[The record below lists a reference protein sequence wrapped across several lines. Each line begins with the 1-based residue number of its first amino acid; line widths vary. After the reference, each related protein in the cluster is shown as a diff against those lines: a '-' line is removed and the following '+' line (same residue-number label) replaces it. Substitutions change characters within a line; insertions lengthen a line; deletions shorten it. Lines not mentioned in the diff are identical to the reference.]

1 MTGFLGACSFKRRL
15 RVAFAVVLTVLLA
28 VSLAALSGA
37 SRTEANTRRV
47 VERIQPAVLAVM
59 ALENQL
65 HKAAASMAFFLK
77 SGDDTHREQYLA
89 DNRGL
94 GSALATASGAL
105 LALDDQDAAA
115 GFSAIEHQVR
125 AFAAYQPRILQLTA
139 SAAANMPAMSI
150 AEQSLN
156 PRHMEI
162 LQATNEMLSSEQ
174 EAQSEIFADIEAV
187 LAAPRDAY
195 GFSTEV
201 VDAGAIEALTSRVAV
216 MDAIQDLRYSW
227 GQVVTGMRGFLA
239 FRDASLQQNTGLY
252 LAKNA
257 SALQFLEEAA
267 ADDRLTFEQVDAI
280 ERLGAARAD
289 YVVALERVFEVHGGD
304 QAYADVHLL
313 GSEIGPLM
321 DRLSHQASRL
331 VEDLR
336 QQITTQSRAL
346 TDSTSATRTLVWVLL
361 LLGFAVGVG
370 VAWWI
375 SRSIS
380 TKLNAAVSAMQEIAS
395 GDGDLTRELE
405 LRGGDELAMLAQA
418 FNSFLAR
425 IRETVCEVSDTVQ
438 RVTAGASQTAAVSHL
453 ASEGTQRQREEI
465 ERMAAATTEMLN
477 TAQEVQGM
485 AQAGADA
492 AATAQHSAESG
503 QSVLLATQS
512 EIRRLAAD
520 VEQAASVIHA
530 LEQDSER
537 IGGVLDV
544 IRGIAEQTNLLALNA
559 AIEAARAGEQGRGFA
574 VVADEVRSL
583 ASRTQ
588 ESTEEIQGMIERLQQ
603 ASRQAVGVMDA
614 GRAQAR
620 ETVQHA
626 DGTRQRL
633 SEIIESIA
641 TITGSSR
648 TIAGAAVEQT
658 RAVDEISR
666 TMVAIGEV
674 AERTSQG
681 ALELE
686 SSTEG
691 LVSAATQLQRL
702 IGSFKSR

>member
-1 MTGFLGACSFKRRL
+1 
-15 RVAFAVVLTVLLA
+15 
-28 VSLAALSGA
+28 
-37 SRTEANTRRV
+37 
-47 VERIQPAVLAVM
+47 
-59 ALENQL
+59 
-65 HKAAASMAFFLK
+65 
-77 SGDDTHREQYLA
+77 
-89 DNRGL
+89 
-94 GSALATASGAL
+94 
-105 LALDDQDAAA
+105 
-115 GFSAIEHQVR
+115 
-125 AFAAYQPRILQLTA
+125 
-139 SAAANMPAMSI
+139 
-150 AEQSLN
+150 
-156 PRHMEI
+156 
-162 LQATNEMLSSEQ
+162 
-174 EAQSEIFADIEAV
+174 
-187 LAAPRDAY
+187 
-195 GFSTEV
+195 
-201 VDAGAIEALTSRVAV
+201 
-216 MDAIQDLRYSW
+216 
-227 GQVVTGMRGFLA
+227 
-239 FRDASLQQNTGLY
+239 
-252 LAKNA
+252 
-257 SALQFLEEAA
+257 
-267 ADDRLTFEQVDAI
+267 
-280 ERLGAARAD
+280 
-289 YVVALERVFEVHGGD
+289 
-304 QAYADVHLL
+304 
-313 GSEIGPLM
+313 
-321 DRLSHQASRL
+321 
-331 VEDLR
+331 
-336 QQITTQSRAL
+336 
-346 TDSTSATRTLVWVLL
+346 
-361 LLGFAVGVG
+361 
-370 VAWWI
+370 
-375 SRSIS
+375 
-380 TKLNAAVSAMQEIAS
+380 
-395 GDGDLTRELE
+395 
-405 LRGGDELAMLAQA
+405 
-418 FNSFLAR
+418 
-425 IRETVCEVSDTVQ
+425 
-438 RVTAGASQTAAVSHL
+438 
-453 ASEGTQRQREEI
+453 
-465 ERMAAATTEMLN
+465 MAAATTEMLN